1 MQMEVINKRN
11 VLILQKVFQC
21 RGWNRKQGDNIDEKV
36 NVRFVVHI
44 FFPLPPLGASIIFT
58 NFIYTFSNE
67 EFGFINFFLFQNNSN
82 IQNFLLHNCI
92 CIQFYLRDRNDNS
105 IK

>member
-11 VLILQKVFQC
+11 VLILQKVFQY

-36 NVRFVVHI
+36 NIRRTH
-44 FFPLPPLGASIIFT
+44 FFSPPPFSASIIFT

-67 EFGFINFFLFQNNSN
+67 KFGFINFFLFQNNSN

-92 CIQFYLRDRNDNS
+92 CIQFYSRDRNDNS